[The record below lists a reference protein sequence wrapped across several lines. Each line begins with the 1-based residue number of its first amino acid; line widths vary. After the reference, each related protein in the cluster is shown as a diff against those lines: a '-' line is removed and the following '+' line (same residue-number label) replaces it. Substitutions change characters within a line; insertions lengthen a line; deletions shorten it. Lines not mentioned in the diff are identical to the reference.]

1 MNKHV
6 FASALAVVCVSTVA
20 AWAQSGRSNTS
31 PSATNRFV
39 VIGCVSRAAGTTAA
53 GRGRGAAA
61 APRFLITDTRGETPT
76 VYQLQGD
83 ASQLDLHVGH
93 TMEIAGPLSA
103 PAGAAAGNTQ
113 KPNLTLKVESLTWI
127 ATKCGK

>member
-6 FASALAVVCVSTVA
+6 FASALAVVCASTVA
-20 AWAQSGRSNTS
+20 AWAQAGRSNTS

-39 VIGCVSRAAGTTAA
+39 VIGCVSRAPAGTTAA
-53 GRGRGAAA
+53 GRGRGAAT

-83 ASQLDLHVGH
+83 ASQLELHVGH

-103 PAGAAAGNTQ
+103 PAGAAAGAQ
-113 KPNLTLKVESLTWI
+113 KPNLTLKAESLTWI